1 MTSTTTSIKFTSEE
15 QALMANKS
23 FAVFCKSGKAELVF
37 LLLMEKILKKVKTK
51 IKRWTENGLNT
62 VLERSQTI

>member
-1 MTSTTTSIKFTSEE
+1 METRETVR
-15 QALMANKS
+15 QAARERKK
-23 FAVFCKSGKAELVF
+23 VFCKSGKAELVF